1 MNTYMNVK
9 KYIKIVFLTVVIG
22 SILLL
27 AFYAANL
34 LFGGGD
40 SASVFSSH
48 NKEKQVNVLI
58 MATDKGGLLTDTM
71 MIASFDKE
79 RNLLHMLSLPRDTKI
94 TIGNQT
100 QKLNA
105 AYAFGKQGKRHELAI
120 QKVNTLVD
128 LKIHY
133 YLVLNPE
140 GFVKVI
146 DMLGGVEIDVP
157 QRMEYKDPEQDLY
170 IDLYPGKQVLNGD
183 KAEQF
188 CRFRKGYADQ
198 DLGRQKAQQ
207 QFVKALV
214 EQKLKPRYLLKAP
227 QIYKEA
233 VKYIDTNITIGDVT
247 TLLPLLR
254 AFKPENMSSYQ
265 LPGST
270 TNGGTYFIC
279 DKAATKKLIDETFL
293 NLSPNQ

>member
-1 MNTYMNVK
+1 MNVK
-9 KYIKIVFLTVVIG
+9 KYMKIVLLTVVICMV
-22 SILLL
+22 LLM

-40 SASVFSSH
+40 STSVFSNQ

-79 RNLLHMLSLPRDTKI
+79 RSMLNMLSLPRDTKI
-94 TIGNQT
+94 TISNQS

-105 AYAFGKQGKRHELAI
+105 AYAFGEKGKRHELAI
-120 QKVNTLVD
+120 KKVNTLVN
-128 LKIHY
+128 LPIHY
-133 YLVLNPE
+133 YLVVNPE

-183 KAEQF
+183 KSEQF

-198 DLGRQKAQQ
+198 DMGRQRAQQ
-207 QFVKALV
+207 QFLKALV
-214 EQKLKPRYLLKAP
+214 EQKLRPRYLLKAP
-227 QIYKEA
+227 QIYQEA
-233 VKYIDTNITIGDVT
+233 IKYIDTNITLSDVT
-247 TLLPLLR
+247 TFLPLLR
-254 AFKPENMSSYQ
+254 AFKAENMHSYQ

-270 TNGGTYFIC
+270 TNGGGYFIC
-279 DKAATKKLIDETFL
+279 DKAATQKLINETFL
-293 NLSPNQ
+293 NIPPAGK